1 MLVGER
7 WMLWHD
13 TITGWELSP
22 LMAFPSMT
30 VFSILAL
37 GKNFREALLSKMTC
51 NMCRRGSLNLFKLSS
66 VLDKHQT
73 EKEWKEEVHQ
83 TKTINSAFQW
93 NFSDYLVRKKQQSY
107 MLTVFAYVCPSK
119 LQLKCWPPTGPAI
132 SARLIH
138 TVSRDKSWPVR
149 TVSANRA
156 AMFEGQLRGSNPW
169 VKPTLLGYKT
179 WCIRRVVEVICWRLE
194 GGRWLVSSAVEVQ
207 LEERRT
213 RQTNVTGQS
222 KQYGRFAMP
231 KDAGNFR
238 ETRGQGMNQKQAG
251 SWENLPKLSPL
262 SKWQWLKNAVRV
274 FHVLWHQIEDC
285 HPRAIP
291 ENCYSSV

>member
-51 NMCRRGSLNLFKLSS
+51 NMCRRGCLNLFKLSS

-238 ETRGQGMNQKQAG
+238 ETRVQGMNQKQAG

-291 ENCYSSV
+291 GNCYSSV